1 MTKPKT
7 KAKQEQVVAGRLA
20 SLGNPT
26 RLRVYKLLVRA
37 GPTGINV
44 GGLQKRLG
52 IPPSTLA
59 HHLAALKEADLISQ
73 NRRGREI
80 TSIANYGV
88 MGDLVDYL
96 TDQCCVGLE
105 DV

>member
-1 MTKPKT
+1 M
-7 KAKQEQVVAGRLA
+7 QEQVVAERLA

-26 RLRVYKLLVRA
+26 RLQVYKLLVKA
-37 GPTGINV
+37 GAEGLNV
-44 GGLQKRLG
+44 GGLQERLQ

-59 HHLAALKEADLISQ
+59 HHLAALKQADLIIQ
-73 NRRGREI
+73 NRRGREV
-80 TSIANYGV
+80 TSTANYGV

-105 DV
+105 KI

>member
-1 MTKPKT
+1 MVKSKT
-7 KAKQEQVVAGRLA
+7 EVKQEQIAAERLA

-26 RLRVYKLLVRA
+26 RLRVYKLLVKA
-37 GPTGINV
+37 GHTGINV
-44 GGLQKRLG
+44 GGLQERLG

-59 HHLAALKEADLISQ
+59 HHLAALKEAELISQ

-80 TSIANYGV
+80 TSTANYGI

-105 DV
+105 EL